1 MGSEEKAVLII
12 VTAGGRNDAERLGE
26 GLVVE
31 HLAAH
36 CSVVPMVHS
45 FYYTDGL
52 LQRQSEALLMIK
64 TVSSR
69 SKDVFEYV
77 RKNHAYEVPEIF
89 EVAIDG
95 GSPPYL
101 KWLAEQV
108 VKPGPDRKVGA

>member
-1 MGSEEKAVLII
+1 MSSEEKAVLIM

-31 HLAAH
+31 HLAGR

-45 FYYTDGL
+45 FYYSDGL
-52 LQRQSEALLMIK
+52 LQRESESLLMIK
-64 TVSSR
+64 TVRSR
-69 SKDVFEYV
+69 SKAVYEYL
-77 RKNHAYEVPEIF
+77 RKHLASKVPEIY

-101 KWLAEQV
+101 KWLTDQV
-108 VKPGPDRKVGA
+108 LKPGSDR

>member
-1 MGSEEKAVLII
+1 MGSEEKAVLIM

-31 HLAAH
+31 HLAGR
-36 CSVVPMVHS
+36 CSVIPNVHS
-45 FYYTDGL
+45 FYYSDGL
-52 LQRQSEALLMIK
+52 LQRESEALLMIK

-69 SKDVFEYV
+69 SKAVYEYL
-77 RKNHAYEVPEIF
+77 RKHHAYERPEIY

-101 KWLAEQV
+101 TWLAEQV
-108 VKPGPDRKVGA
+108 LKPGSDR

>member
-1 MGSEEKAVLII
+1 MGSEEKAVLIM

-31 HLAAH
+31 HLAGR

-45 FYYTDGL
+45 FYYSDGL
-52 LQRQSEALLMIK
+52 LQRESESLLMIK

-69 SKDVFEYV
+69 TKAVYEYLL
-77 RKNHAYEVPEIF
+77 KHHTYKVPEIY
-89 EVAIDG
+89 EVDIDG
-95 GSPPYL
+95 GPPAYL

-108 VKPGPDRKVGA
+108 SKPGSDR